1 MHTYNF
7 DIKFIYLFQGET
19 FEGLRFGTDFWWNI
33 QVFMAIKNPCISEGV
48 VEVFYNCGSDS
59 IFGGVKVKPI

>member
-1 MHTYNF
+1 M
-7 DIKFIYLFQGET
+7 FQGET
-19 FEGLRFGTDFWWNI
+19 FECLCFRLDFWWNI
-33 QVFMAIKNPCISEGV
+33 QVFMAIKNPCISEGA